1 MDARSEIADLEAAGV
16 LDRLVEGQRRVLGE
30 DLVGSYLFG
39 SLATGDFE
47 PGISDVDTA
56 TILRSDLTGEE
67 LDGLERLH
75 GRLEAESPA
84 WQDRIEAVYL
94 SFRALM
100 TFRTESSPAA
110 RISPGEPFHPIRV
123 DDRWLIDWYQ
133 LRTVGV
139 RLWGP
144 LPDTLVPP
152 ISLEEYVDAVREH
165 VLAPGWLDG
174 DQTPGDQAYV
184 VLTMCRGLRTCRT
197 GEHVSKREA
206 ASWACE
212 QLPGHADL
220 IRDALAW
227 RERSHT
233 DPAVDGA
240 ATRDAMACFVDD
252 VQRAV
257 AASRRPD

>member
-1 MDARSEIADLEAAGV
+1 MDREAAEL
-16 LDRLVEGQRRVLGE
+16 LDRLVDGQRRVLGE
-30 DLVGSYLFG
+30 DLVGTYLFG

-56 TILRSDLTGEE
+56 AILRSELTEEE
-67 LDGLERLH
+67 LEGLERLH
-75 GRLEAESPA
+75 RRLEAESPA

-94 SFRALM
+94 SSRALM
-100 TFRTESSPAA
+100 TFRTEPSPAA
-110 RISPGEPFHPIRV
+110 RISPGESFHAIQV

-139 RLWGP
+139 PLHGP
-144 LPDTLVPP
+144 PPDTLVPP

-165 VLAPGWLDG
+165 VLADDWLDG
-174 DQTPGDQAYV
+174 AETQAEQAYV
-184 VLTMCRGLRTCRT
+184 VLTMCRGLRTSRT

-206 ASWACE
+206 ARSASE
-212 QLPGHADL
+212 LLPERAGL
-220 IRDALAW
+220 IRDALVW

-233 DPAVDGA
+233 ALVADGA
-240 ATRDAMACFVDD
+240 ATRDATARLVED

-257 AASRRPD
+257 AASRRPS

>member
-1 MDARSEIADLEAAGV
+1 MSEIADREAAEL
-16 LDRLVEGQRRVLGE
+16 LDRLVEGQRRALGE
-30 DLVGSYLFG
+30 GLVGSYLFG

-56 TILRSDLTGEE
+56 AILRSDLSEEE
-67 LDGLERLH
+67 LAGLERLH
-75 GRLEAESPA
+75 ARLDAESPA
-84 WQDRIEAVYL
+84 WQGRIEAVYL
-94 SFRALM
+94 SSRALM
-100 TFRTESSPAA
+100 TFRTGSSPAA

-144 LPDTLVPP
+144 PPGTLVPP

-174 DQTPGDQAYV
+174 AQTQGDQAYV

-206 ASWACE
+206 ASWAAE
-212 QLPGHADL
+212 RMPEHASL
-220 IRDALAW
+220 IGEALMW
-227 RERSHT
+227 RERSH
-233 DPAVDGA
+233 AEVVAGA
-240 ATRDAMACFVDD
+240 ASTHDAVARFVDD

-257 AASRRPD
+257 AASRRPG